1 MPKDAPLLKID
12 ATRGYGANII
22 FFDRYKDDIDKIIE
36 ETTKSSGMTFI
47 SPLDQS
53 RTSSAR
59 SSMRRRPTIVKPSLE
74 SRLSEKGSALLKNFN
89 QSRLS
94 IKK

>member
-1 MPKDAPLLKID
+1 VRPTGRFSTESDEEPKTITENYMTDVAKVNFRPP
-12 ATRGYGANII
+12 
-22 FFDRYKDDIDKIIE
+22 
-36 ETTKSSGMTFI
+36 MTFI